1 MEELQASAQ
10 TNEKGSFLKK
20 LSKGG
25 ARLVKPLFRVFVAI
39 FILMLAIDFGTGYW
53 VKDQIYTDADKI
65 PKREYAVVLGTAKF
79 YLSGAPNLYYKY
91 RLEAAKSLFLS
102 NKVHYLLMS
111 GDNKTAYYN
120 EPKMMTTDMR
130 RMGIPLQNIKQDYA
144 GYNTLDSIIRADKV
158 FRLNPFT
165 IISQQFHCERALLI
179 AKFKNIDAICFA
191 AKYPDG
197 HYKVRIR
204 EFFARTAMAVR
215 LLLGADASTLE
226 PSQITAP

>member
-1 MEELQASAQ
+1 MEELQASEQ
-10 TNEKGSFLKK
+10 TNEKGRFLKK
-20 LSKGG
+20 LSKGLS
-25 ARLVKPLFRVFVAI
+25 RLVKPLFRLFIVL
-39 FILMLAIDFGTGYW
+39 FILMLAIDFGTGYL
-53 VKDQIYTDADKI
+53 VKDRIYTDVEKV

-91 RLEAAKSLFLS
+91 RLEAAKSLFS
-102 NKVHYLLMS
+102 NNKVNYLLMS

-130 RMGIPLQNIKQDYA
+130 RMGIPLQNLKQDYA
-144 GYNTLDSIIRADKV
+144 GYSTFDSIIRADKV

-215 LLLGADASTLE
+215 LLLGTDASTLE
-226 PSQITAP
+226 PSQITQP

>member
-1 MEELQASAQ
+1 MEELQASEQ
-10 TNEKGSFLKK
+10 TNEKRRFLKK
-20 LSKGG
+20 LSKGLS
-25 ARLVKPLFRVFVAI
+25 RLVKPLFRLFI
-39 FILMLAIDFGTGYW
+39 ILFILMLAIDFGTGYL
-53 VKDQIYTDADKI
+53 VKDRIYTDVEKV

-79 YLSGAPNLYYKY
+79 YLSGEPNLYYKY
-91 RLEAAKSLFLS
+91 RLEAAKSLFS
-102 NKVHYLLMS
+102 NNKVNYLLMS

-144 GYNTLDSIIRADKV
+144 GYSTLDSIIRADKV

-226 PSQITAP
+226 PSQIIRP

>member
-1 MEELQASAQ
+1 MEELQASEQ
-10 TNEKGSFLKK
+10 TNEKRRFLKK
-20 LSKGG
+20 LSKGLS
-25 ARLVKPLFRVFVAI
+25 RLVKPLFRLFIVL
-39 FILMLAIDFGTGYW
+39 FILMLAIDFGTGYL
-53 VKDQIYTDADKI
+53 VKDRIYTDVEKV

-91 RLEAAKSLFLS
+91 RLEAAKSLFS
-102 NKVHYLLMS
+102 NNKVNYLLMS

-130 RMGIPLQNIKQDYA
+130 RMGIPLQNLKQDYA
-144 GYNTLDSIIRADKV
+144 GYSTFDSIIRADKV

-215 LLLGADASTLE
+215 LLLGTDASTLE
-226 PSQITAP
+226 PSQIIQP